1 MCARYILSVTLGLG
15 VAAVL
20 AACSTATPD
29 RTHLV
34 GPNDRQYAPAHR
46 QPHPQY
52 YRSAGPASG
61 SCINEP
67 VARRPF
73 PAYVIVARGENLCRI
88 AKRYETT
95 VQAIVDVNRLSSP
108 MLAVGSRLH
117 LPSPEYYAHSPFG
130 QLRRR

>member
-1 MCARYILSVTLGLG
+1 MYGLYGDGYIDRFGTLSGVRLERNCDKLPTEAGRVKRSPPRYT
-15 VAAVL
+15 
-20 AACSTATPD
+20 T
-29 RTHLV
+29 
-34 GPNDRQYAPAHR
+34 
-46 QPHPQY
+46 
-52 YRSAGPASG
+52 AGPTAG
-61 SCINEP
+61 SCVTEP

-108 MLAVGSRLH
+108 MLAVGSRLY

-130 QLRRR
+130 ELRQR